1 MRILVIAATLAL
13 AACAKDE
20 PIYNNPDAPV
30 DLVEC
35 QPGELCL

>member
-1 MRILVIAATLAL
+1 MRILILAATLAL
-13 AACAKDE
+13 AACAKNE
-20 PIYNNPDAPV
+20 TVYSTPGAPV